1 MGAGFIPDNQAWH
14 STEWADIQRKLLG
27 ILRCRIFMYFDQSL
41 YVQKLKL
48 SVSLLGKSS
57 LQKKTQ
63 YLLFM
68 LNRFE

>member
-1 MGAGFIPDNQAWH
+1 
-14 STEWADIQRKLLG
+14 
-27 ILRCRIFMYFDQSL
+27 MYFDQSL

-57 LQKKTQ
+57 LQKKPQ